1 MKRVKEYNSLS
12 EIAPFLVKEWHPTAN
27 GNLTPRNLEVVY
39 PKKVWWICSE
49 GHEWQATI
57 KNRMN
62 QNDCA
67 ICEKEGVKKGTD
79 ETSSIPMFG
88 KNRRKNK
95 RFKTNA
101 IVVIEVPT
109 SGHWVYAEI
118 KDFSRHGLCIEADS
132 VIRPGSAVKVRFD
145 RDLMSSRLDKSRI
158 SSNTNGY
165 KTYNSTV
172 KWYRRMD
179 DDQSISSFNIGLE
192 LG

>member
-57 KNRMN
+57 KNRLN

-67 ICEKEGVKKGTD
+67 ICKKEGVKKGTD

-88 KNRRKNK
+88 KN
-95 RFKTNA
+95 
-101 IVVIEVPT
+101 V
-109 SGHWVYAEI
+109 
-118 KDFSRHGLCIEADS
+118 
-132 VIRPGSAVKVRFD
+132 
-145 RDLMSSRLDKSRI
+145 
-158 SSNTNGY
+158 
-165 KTYNSTV
+165 
-172 KWYRRMD
+172 
-179 DDQSISSFNIGLE
+179 
-192 LG
+192 

>member
-27 GNLTPRNLEVVY
+27 GNLTPRNLEADY

-49 GHEWQATI
+49 GHKWQATI

-67 ICEKEGVKKGTD
+67 ICKKEGVKKGTD
-79 ETSSIPMFG
+79 ETSSIPIFG

-132 VIRPGSAVKVRFD
+132 VIRPGSAVKVKFD
-145 RDLMSSRLDKSRI
+145 KDLVSFRLDKSRI

-172 KWYRRMD
+172 KWYRRLD
-179 DDQSISSFNIGLE
+179 DDQSISNIHIGLE
-192 LG
+192 LK

>member
-27 GNLTPRNLEVVY
+27 GKLTPRNLEADY

-67 ICEKEGVKKGTD
+67 ICKKEGVKKGTD

-145 RDLMSSRLDKSRI
+145 RDLMSSRLGKSHI

-179 DDQSISSFNIGLE
+179 DDQSISNIHIGLE
-192 LG
+192 LK